1 MEENR
6 FYHSEKLELKHVVEL
21 IAQTHIHATKVL
33 RLKVGDQFA
42 LFNGD
47 GYDYVAK
54 VIELSKHKT
63 SVEIIDRYPVNHESP
78 LKITLAQGL
87 AAGDK
92 MDWIIQKA
100 VELGIQSIQP
110 LLTERSIVKLDR
122 ERADK
127 KLEHWRTVAISA
139 CEQTGRSIIPDILS
153 PIHIVQWLSNQNQ
166 IANSLKLI
174 LTPAKAQN
182 INHLEKPSSPVV
194 FMVGPEGG
202 FSEKE
207 MNLALSSSFVPVNFG
222 KRVLRTETASVV
234 ALSIMQNLWGDF
246 A

>member
-6 FYHSEKLELKHVVEL
+6 FYHSENLELKQVVEL
-21 IAQTHIHATKVL
+21 GSQTHIHATKVL
-33 RLKVGDQFA
+33 RLKTGDKFA

-47 GYDYVAK
+47 GFDYVAE
-54 VIELSKHKT
+54 VAEVTKHKT
-63 SVEIIDRYPVNHESP
+63 LVEIIDKYEVNHESP
-78 LKITLAQGL
+78 LTITLAQGL
-87 AAGDK
+87 AASDK

-110 LLTERSIVKLDR
+110 LFTERSIVKLDR

-127 KLEHWRTVAISA
+127 KLEHWRTVALAA
-139 CEQTGRSIIPDILS
+139 CEQTGRSAIPKILS
-153 PIHIVQWLSNQNQ
+153 PLPLSQWLSDQEKQ
-166 IANSLKLI
+166 TETLRLI
-174 LTPAKAQN
+174 LTPVKAQN
-182 INHLEKPSSPVV
+182 IKNLNRKPSSII
-194 FMVGPEGG
+194 FMVGTEGG

-207 MNLALSSSFVPVNFG
+207 MALASHRAFIPVNFG
-222 KRVLRTETASVV
+222 ERILRTETASIV

>member
-6 FYHSEKLELKHVVEL
+6 FYHPENLELKQVVEL
-21 IAQTHIHATKVL
+21 GGQTHIHATKVL

-47 GYDYVAK
+47 GFDYVAK
-54 VIELSKHKT
+54 VTEVSKHKT
-63 SVEIIDRYPVNHESP
+63 FVEIINQYEVNHESL
-78 LKITLAQGL
+78 LKITLAQSL

-100 VELGIQSIQP
+100 VELGVYTVQP
-110 LLTERSIVKLDR
+110 LLTERSIIKLDR

-127 KLEHWRTVAISA
+127 KLEHWKTIAISA
-139 CEQTGRSIIPDILS
+139 CEQTGRATIPVILS
-153 PIHIVQWLSNQNQ
+153 PIHFNQWLSEENLKTDN
-166 IANSLKLI
+166 LKLI
-174 LTPAKAQN
+174 LTPSKAQN
-182 INHLEKPSSPVV
+182 INHLDKLSNSIV
-194 FMVGPEGG
+194 FLVGPEGG

-207 MNLALSSSFVPVNFG
+207 MTLAINHAFIPINFG
-222 KRVLRTETASVV
+222 QRILRTETAPIV
-234 ALSIMQNLWGDF
+234 ALSILQNLWGDF

>member
-63 SVEIIDRYPVNHESP
+63 SVEIIDRYEVNHESP

-110 LLTERSIVKLDR
+110 LLTERSIIKLDR

-153 PIHIVQWLSNQNQ
+153 PIHLVQWLSNQNQ
-166 IANSLKLI
+166 TANSLKLI

>member
-6 FYHSEKLELKHVVEL
+6 FYHSENLELKLVVEL
-21 IAQTHIHATKVL
+21 GAQTHIHATKVL

-47 GYDYVAK
+47 SFDYVVK
-54 VIELSKHKT
+54 VIEISKHKT
-63 SVEIIDRYPVNHESP
+63 SVEIIDKYEVNHESS
-78 LKITLAQGL
+78 LKITLAQGI

-92 MDWIIQKA
+92 MDWIIQKT
-100 VELGIQSIQP
+100 VELGIESIQP
-110 LLTERSIVKLDR
+110 LFTERSIVKLDR

-139 CEQTGRSIIPDILS
+139 CEQTGRAIIPEILS
-153 PIHIVQWLSNQNQ
+153 PLPLSQWLSAQQKKNN
-166 IANSLKLI
+166 LKLI
-174 LTPAKAQN
+174 LTPSKAQN
-182 INHLEKPSSPVV
+182 INQLDKPSSSID

-202 FSEKE
+202 FSDKE
-207 MNLALSSSFVPVNFG
+207 MALALNSAFIPINFG
-222 KRVLRTETASVV
+222 QRILRTETASIV

>member
-6 FYHSEKLELKHVVEL
+6 FYHSENLELKQVVEL
-21 IAQTHIHATKVL
+21 GSQTHIHATKVL

-47 GYDYVAK
+47 GFDYVVK
-54 VIELSKHKT
+54 VIELTKHKT
-63 SVEIIDRYPVNHESP
+63 LAEITGNYEVNHEYP
-78 LKITLAQGL
+78 LNITLAQGL
-87 AAGDK
+87 AASDK

-100 VELGIQSIQP
+100 VELGIQYIQP
-110 LLTERSIVKLDR
+110 LFTERSIVKLDR

-127 KLEHWRTVAISA
+127 KLEHWKTVALAA
-139 CEQTGRSIIPDILS
+139 CEQTGRSTIPKILS
-153 PIHIVQWLSNQNQ
+153 PLPLSQWLSHQEKQ
-166 IANSLKLI
+166 TETLRLI
-174 LTPAKAQN
+174 LTPFKAQN
-182 INHLEKPSSPVV
+182 INQLNQKPSSIV

-207 MNLALSSSFVPVNFG
+207 MVLASNSAFIPVNFG
-222 KRVLRTETASVV
+222 ERILRTETASIV

>member
-63 SVEIIDRYPVNHESP
+63 SVEIIDRYEVNHESP

-153 PIHIVQWLSNQNQ
+153 PIHLVQWLSNQNQ
-166 IANSLKLI
+166 TANSLKLI

>member
-6 FYHSEKLELKHVVEL
+6 FYHSENLELKHVVEL
-21 IAQTHIHATKVL
+21 GAQTHIHATKVL

-47 GYDYVAK
+47 GFDYVAK
-54 VIELSKHKT
+54 VIEISKHKT
-63 SVEIIDRYPVNHESP
+63 FVEIIDKYEVNHESP

-100 VELGIQSIQP
+100 VELGVHAIQP
-110 LLTERSIVKLDR
+110 LLTERSIIKLDQ
-122 ERADK
+122 ERTDK
-127 KLEHWRTVAISA
+127 KLEHWKTVAISA
-139 CEQTGRSIIPDILS
+139 CEQTGRSVVPAILN
-153 PIHIVQWLSNQNQ
+153 PLHLNQWLSKEILTTDN
-166 IANSLKLI
+166 LKLI
-174 LTPAKAQN
+174 LTPSKAQN
-182 INHLEKPSSPVV
+182 INHLNKPSNSIV

-207 MNLALSSSFVPVNFG
+207 MALATNHAFIPVNFG
-222 KRVLRTETASVV
+222 QRILRTETAPIV
-234 ALSIMQNLWGDF
+234 ALSILQNLWGDF

>member
-6 FYHSEKLELKHVVEL
+6 FYHPENLELKHVVEL
-21 IAQTHIHATKVL
+21 GTQTHIHATKVL

-47 GYDYVAK
+47 GFDYVAR
-54 VIELSKHKT
+54 VIELSKHNT
-63 SVEIIDRYPVNHESP
+63 SVEIVDRYEVNHESP

-139 CEQTGRSIIPDILS
+139 CEQTGRSIIPDISS
-153 PIHIVQWLSNQNQ
+153 PVHLTQWFSNQNP
-166 IANSLKLI
+166 ITDSLKLI

-182 INHLEKPSSPVV
+182 INHLEKPSSPVI

-207 MNLALSSSFVPVNFG
+207 MNLALSSAFIPVNFG
-222 KRVLRTETASVV
+222 KRVLRTETASIV

>member
-6 FYHSEKLELKHVVEL
+6 FYHSENLELKHVVEL
-21 IAQTHIHATKVL
+21 GTQTHIHATKVL

-47 GYDYVAK
+47 GFDYVAR
-54 VIELSKHKT
+54 VIELSKHNT
-63 SVEIIDRYPVNHESP
+63 SVEIVDRYELNHESP
-78 LKITLAQGL
+78 LQITLAQGL

-139 CEQTGRSIIPDILS
+139 CEQTERSIIPDISS
-153 PIHIVQWLSNQNQ
+153 PVHLTQWLSNQNP
-166 IANSLKLI
+166 ITDSLKLI

-182 INHLEKPSSPVV
+182 INHLEKPSSPVI

-207 MNLALSSSFVPVNFG
+207 MNLALSSTFIPVNFG
-222 KRVLRTETASVV
+222 KRVLRTETASIV

>member
-6 FYHSEKLELKHVVEL
+6 FYHSENLELKHVVEL
-21 IAQTHIHATKVL
+21 IVQTHIHATKVL

-63 SVEIIDRYPVNHESP
+63 SVEIIDRYEVNHESP

-139 CEQTGRSIIPDILS
+139 CEQTGRSIS
-153 PIHIVQWLSNQNQ
+153 PIHLVQWLSNQNQ

>member
-21 IAQTHIHATKVL
+21 IVQTHIHATKVL

-63 SVEIIDRYPVNHESP
+63 SVEIIDRYEVNHESP

-153 PIHIVQWLSNQNQ
+153 PIHLVQWLSNQNQ
-166 IANSLKLI
+166 TANSLKLI

>member
-6 FYHSEKLELKHVVEL
+6 FYHSENLELKQVVEL
-21 IAQTHIHATKVL
+21 GSQTHIHATKVL
-33 RLKVGDQFA
+33 RLKTGDKFA

-47 GYDYVAK
+47 GFDYVAE
-54 VIELSKHKT
+54 VAEVTKHKT
-63 SVEIIDRYPVNHESP
+63 LVEIIDKYEVNHEPP
-78 LKITLAQGL
+78 LTITLAQGL
-87 AAGDK
+87 AASDK

-110 LLTERSIVKLDR
+110 LFTERSIVKLDR

-127 KLEHWRTVAISA
+127 KLEHWRTVALAA
-139 CEQTGRSIIPDILS
+139 CEQTGRSTIPKILS
-153 PIHIVQWLSNQNQ
+153 PLPLSQWLSDQEKQ
-166 IANSLKLI
+166 TETLRLI
-174 LTPAKAQN
+174 LTPLKAQN
-182 INHLEKPSSPVV
+182 INHLNQKPSSII

-207 MNLALSSSFVPVNFG
+207 MALASHSAFIPVNFG
-222 KRVLRTETASVV
+222 ERILRTETASIV

>member
-6 FYHSEKLELKHVVEL
+6 FYHSENLELKHVVEL
-21 IAQTHIHATKVL
+21 GTQTHIHATKVL

-47 GYDYVAK
+47 GFDYVAR
-54 VIELSKHKT
+54 VIELSKHNT
-63 SVEIIDRYPVNHESP
+63 SVEIVDRYEVNHESP
-78 LKITLAQGL
+78 LKITLSQGL

-139 CEQTGRSIIPDILS
+139 CEQTGRSIIPDISS
-153 PIHIVQWLSNQNQ
+153 PVHLTQWLSNQNPTTD
-166 IANSLKLI
+166 SLKLI

-182 INHLEKPSSPVV
+182 INHLEKPSSPVI

-207 MNLALSSSFVPVNFG
+207 MNLALSSTFIPVNFG
-222 KRVLRTETASVV
+222 KRVLRTETASIV

>member
-63 SVEIIDRYPVNHESP
+63 SVEIIDRYQVNHESP

-153 PIHIVQWLSNQNQ
+153 PIHLVQWLSNQNQ
-166 IANSLKLI
+166 TANSLKLI

>member
-6 FYHSEKLELKHVVEL
+6 FYHSENLELKQVVEL
-21 IAQTHIHATKVL
+21 GSQTHIHATKVL
-33 RLKVGDQFA
+33 RLKTGDKFA

-47 GYDYVAK
+47 GFDYVAK
-54 VIELSKHKT
+54 VAEVTKHKT
-63 SVEIIDRYPVNHESP
+63 LVEIIDKYEVNNESP
-78 LKITLAQGL
+78 LTITLAQGL
-87 AAGDK
+87 AASDK

-110 LLTERSIVKLDR
+110 LFTERSIVKLDR

-127 KLEHWRTVAISA
+127 KLEHWRTVALAA
-139 CEQTGRSIIPDILS
+139 CEQTGRSAIPKILS
-153 PIHIVQWLSNQNQ
+153 PLPLSQWLSDQEKQ
-166 IANSLKLI
+166 TETLRLI
-174 LTPAKAQN
+174 LTPLKAQN
-182 INHLEKPSSPVV
+182 INHLNQKPSSII

-207 MNLALSSSFVPVNFG
+207 MALASHSAFIPVNFG
-222 KRVLRTETASVV
+222 ERILRTETASIV

>member
-6 FYHSEKLELKHVVEL
+6 FYHPEKLELKHVVEL

-63 SVEIIDRYPVNHESP
+63 SVEIIDRYQVNHESP

>member
-6 FYHSEKLELKHVVEL
+6 FYHSKNLELKDIVEL
-21 IAQTHIHATKVL
+21 EAQTHIHATKVL

-47 GYDYVAK
+47 GFDYVAK
-54 VIELSKHKT
+54 VIEISKHKT
-63 SVEIIDRYPVNHESP
+63 TVEIINQYEVNHESP

-100 VELGIQSIQP
+100 VELGVHTIQP
-110 LLTERSIVKLDR
+110 LLTERSIIKLDR

-127 KLEHWRTVAISA
+127 KLEHWKTVVISA
-139 CEQTGRSIIPDILS
+139 CEQTGRSTIPDVLS
-153 PIHIVQWLSNQNQ
+153 PIQLNYWLSEETLKTDT
-166 IANSLKLI
+166 LKLI
-174 LTPAKAQN
+174 LTPSKAQN
-182 INHLEKPSSPVV
+182 INQLDKPSNSIV
-194 FMVGPEGG
+194 FMVGSEGG

-207 MNLALSSSFVPVNFG
+207 MTLALNQSFIPVNFG
-222 KRVLRTETASVV
+222 QRILRTETASIV
-234 ALSIMQNLWGDF
+234 ALSILQNLWGDF

>member
-63 SVEIIDRYPVNHESP
+63 SVEIIDRYEVNHESP

-139 CEQTGRSIIPDILS
+139 CEQTGRSIIPDIF
-153 PIHIVQWLSNQNQ
+153 SNQNQ
-166 IANSLKLI
+166 TANSLKLI

>member
-6 FYHSEKLELKHVVEL
+6 FYHSENLELKLVVEL
-21 IAQTHIHATKVL
+21 GAQTHIHATKVL

-47 GYDYVAK
+47 GFDYVVK
-54 VIELSKHKT
+54 VIEISKHKT
-63 SVEIIDRYPVNHESP
+63 SVEIINKYEVNRESP
-78 LKITLAQGL
+78 LKITLAQGI

-92 MDWIIQKA
+92 MDWIIQKT
-100 VELGIQSIQP
+100 VELGIESIQP
-110 LLTERSIVKLDR
+110 LFTERSIVKLDR

-139 CEQTGRSIIPDILS
+139 CEQTGRAIIPEILS
-153 PIHIVQWLSNQNQ
+153 PLPLSQWLSAQQKKNN
-166 IANSLKLI
+166 LKLI
-174 LTPAKAQN
+174 LTPSKAQN
-182 INHLEKPSSPVV
+182 INQLEKPSSSID

-202 FSEKE
+202 FSDKE
-207 MNLALSSSFVPVNFG
+207 MALALNSAFIPINFG
-222 KRVLRTETASVV
+222 QRILRTETASIV